1 MATNE
6 GEVYFKLV
14 GEFDPDIV
22 TKELGI
28 EPTRVKRKG
37 SPMPKYDAW
46 HYSQGKATADFIDIY
61 EMSSKLIETLD
72 PKANAIVE
80 VIKKHKLIAELQVV
94 LWITMNDEISTP
106 TIGFEQNVI
115 QFLSKVGASIDIDT
129 YRN

>member
-1 MATNE
+1 MGTNE

-28 EPTRVKRKG
+28 EPTRTKQKG
-37 SPMPKYDAW
+37 SPIPKFDSW
-46 HYSQGKATADFIDIY
+46 HYSHGKVIADFIDIY
-61 EMSSKLIETLD
+61 EMSSKLVEELN
-72 PKANAIVE
+72 PRAE
-80 VIKKHKLIAELQVV
+80 VIAEVVRKHKLMAELQVV
-94 LWITMNDEISTP
+94 LWITMNEEISTP
-106 TIGFEQNVI
+106 AIGFEQNVI